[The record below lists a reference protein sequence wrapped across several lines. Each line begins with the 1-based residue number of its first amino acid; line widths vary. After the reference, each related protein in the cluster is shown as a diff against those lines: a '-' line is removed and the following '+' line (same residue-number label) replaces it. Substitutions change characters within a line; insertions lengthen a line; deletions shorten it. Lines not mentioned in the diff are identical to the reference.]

1 MELKEEEVEKEEEV
15 DEEEKQRSHDE
26 EQNILFGHGAV
37 VPWCH
42 GGHKS
47 INLNR
52 LNVFMALFGIFGIYC
67 FCEL

>member
-15 DEEEKQRSHDE
+15 KEKQRCHDE
-26 EQNILFGHGAV
+26 APNILFLAMV
-37 VPWCH
+37 TCCH